1 MKLPHLLPLSVSWI
15 GLALFPALFPTAVR
29 SQTTPTPPSPI
40 CLGTTPGQ
48 TIQFGL
54 TGSTFQVIP
63 CPTPVAGPPGPQ
75 GPIGLTGPVGPTGPP
90 GANGTGTGTLTGVQ
104 LSTLPANSLAIA
116 LPDGTYLPVV
126 VVTPATTIPAA
137 AQVQATI
144 ATPTPVGAG
153 LTVPAIAAFVNLTD
167 PTGVSANNPPVAL
180 FSFYT
185 AFPNL
190 AIWNPVTL
198 QLYGNGTP
206 SSP

>member
-1 MKLPHLLPLSVSWI
+1 MKLPYLLSLGAFWI
-15 GLALFPALFPTAVR
+15 VLISSAPAY
-29 SQTTPTPPSPI
+29 SQTTPPTQI
-40 CLGTTPGQ
+40 CLGSTPGQ
-48 TIQFGL
+48 PVNFGI

-63 CPTPVAGPPGPQ
+63 CPIPPTGPPGPVGPQ
-75 GPIGLTGPVGPTGPP
+75 GIQGIPGPVGPTGPP